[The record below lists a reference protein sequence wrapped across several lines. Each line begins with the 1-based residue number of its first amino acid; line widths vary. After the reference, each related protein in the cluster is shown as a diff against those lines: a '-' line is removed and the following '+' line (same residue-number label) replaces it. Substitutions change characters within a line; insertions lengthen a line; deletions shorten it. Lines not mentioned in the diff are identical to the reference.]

1 MLAGSHTTELESDLI
16 SAHPKI
22 QLDMTRGRAGLLFV
36 PLLFSLFPCGGG
48 LHAQEEGPRSSAA
61 LSAGMGVS
69 YINAPNV
76 VDYLNRYASQADRVA
91 DFTPA
96 VEFFVA
102 PELSLSSTLV
112 LRVEYAYLLKSYSLS
127 GLGGVYS
134 FEYSVH
140 MPTAVLDYLLK
151 GDGFYVKVGG
161 GMGYHFG
168 KFSYLFPNSNS
179 EARFTGNGIGFKLEL
194 VGNTAFGESLY
205 GLIGGDLR
213 LDYIGALKD
222 DSGNGPSQA
231 TGNVKLRFA
240 SAGIKFGLV
249 YYF

>member
-1 MLAGSHTTELESDLI
+1 
-16 SAHPKI
+16 
-22 QLDMTRGRAGLLFV
+22 MTRGRPGLLLPFLFV
-36 PLLFSLFPCGGG
+36 LCPTGGALL
-48 LHAQEEGPRSSAA
+48 AQEESPVSSAA
-61 LSAGMGVS
+61 VSAGMGVS
-69 YINAPNV
+69 YLNAPNV
-76 VDYLNRYASQADRVA
+76 VNYLNKYASQADRVA
-91 DFTPA
+91 DFTPV

-102 PELSLSSTLV
+102 PELSLSSTLI
-112 LRVEYAYLLKSYSLS
+112 LRIEYAYLLKSYSLN

-134 FEYSVH
+134 FDYSVH

-161 GMGYHFG
+161 GLGYHFG
-168 KFSYLFPNSNS
+168 KFGYQFPNSS
-179 EARFTGNGIGFKLEL
+179 TEARFSGNGIGIKLEL
-194 VGNTAFGESLY
+194 MGNTAFGESLY

>member
-1 MLAGSHTTELESDLI
+1 MIYYRSV
-16 SAHPKI
+16 
-22 QLDMTRGRAGLLFV
+22 LLSV
-36 PLLFSLFPCGGG
+36 LLLLLLLPFGGG
-48 LHAQEEGPRSSAA
+48 LLAQEDSPRSSAA
-61 LSAGMGVS
+61 FSAGMGVS

-76 VDYLNRYASQADRVA
+76 VDYLNKYASQADRVA

-96 VEFFVA
+96 VEFFIA
-102 PELSLSSTLV
+102 PELSLNSTLV
-112 LRVEYAYLLKSYSLS
+112 LRLEYAYLLKSYSLN

-134 FEYSVH
+134 FDYSIH

-151 GDGFYVKVGG
+151 GEGFYVKVGG

-179 EARFTGNGIGFKLEL
+179 EAQFTGSGIGIKLEL
-194 VGNTAFGESLY
+194 IGNTAFSESLY

-222 DSGNGPSQA
+222 NSGNGPSQA
-231 TGNVKLRFA
+231 TGNVRLRFA

>member
-1 MLAGSHTTELESDLI
+1 MTDSR
-16 SAHPKI
+16 SA
-22 QLDMTRGRAGLLFV
+22 LLFV
-36 PLLFSLFPCGGG
+36 PLLFSLFPCGSG
-48 LHAQEEGPRSSAA
+48 LLAQEESPRSSAA
-61 LSAGMGVS
+61 FSAGMGVS
-69 YINAPNV
+69 YLNAPNV
-76 VDYLNRYASQADRVA
+76 VDYLNKYASQADRVA

-102 PELSLSSTLV
+102 PELSLSSTLI

-179 EARFTGNGIGFKLEL
+179 EARFTSSGVGIKLEL
-194 VGNTAFGESLY
+194 MGNTAFGESLY